1 MFISTLLLMP
11 IPCDDEHHAKFK
23 VIAANERVTM
33 KELFHKWVDNYPTG
47 PNKYKIAER
56 PPKLQMEKL

>member
-1 MFISTLLLMP
+1 MP